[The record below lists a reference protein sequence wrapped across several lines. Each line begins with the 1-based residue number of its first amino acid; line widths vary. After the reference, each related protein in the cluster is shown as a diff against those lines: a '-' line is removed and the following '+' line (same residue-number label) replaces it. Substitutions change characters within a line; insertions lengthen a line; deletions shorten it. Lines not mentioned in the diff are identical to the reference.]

1 MKKLLFPFAATLVLF
16 IAGCKLDPPDFS
28 RTNTSK
34 TDTLKTGNS
43 TTGTSKSDSYQ
54 PVTKDSYWKFNGTIA
69 GKAETQTHTIPG
81 TTAIFNGKTYY
92 AVNVI
97 SSNSGASTAYYYH
110 GNDNYTNRGTAGGVT
125 VEYLYLKD
133 NYAVGKT
140 WTAPMTDNGSI
151 NSVPAQVVGKIVEM
165 GATKAVSGKTF
176 TDVVHTQLLVQY
188 DLGSGFE
195 TIQTLDYYIA
205 KGIGIIEAD
214 SKASGITSSSIIS
227 DYSIK

>member
-1 MKKLLFPFAATLVLF
+1 MKKLLLPFAATLVLF
-16 IAGCKLDPPDFS
+16 IAACKLDPPDFS
-28 RTNTSK
+28 NIGTPTNGTSN
-34 TDTLKTGNS
+34 TGNS
-43 TTGTSKSDSYQ
+43 TGTSKSANYQ
-54 PVTKDSYWKFNGTIA
+54 PVTKGSNWKFNSTVA
-69 GKAETQTHTIPG
+69 GKTETQTHTMTG
-81 TTAIFNGKTYY
+81 ATATFNNKTYY
-92 AVNVI
+92 TINVV
-97 SSNSGASTAYYYH
+97 SSGSGASTSYYYH
-110 GNDNYTNRGTAGGVT
+110 GNDNYTTRTTAGGVT

-151 NSVPAQVVGKIVEM
+151 NTVPAQVTGKIVEM
-165 GATKAVSGKTF
+165 GVTKVVSGKTF

-205 KGIGIIEAD
+205 NGVGIIEGD
-214 SKASGITSSSIIS
+214 SKGSGITSSSIVS